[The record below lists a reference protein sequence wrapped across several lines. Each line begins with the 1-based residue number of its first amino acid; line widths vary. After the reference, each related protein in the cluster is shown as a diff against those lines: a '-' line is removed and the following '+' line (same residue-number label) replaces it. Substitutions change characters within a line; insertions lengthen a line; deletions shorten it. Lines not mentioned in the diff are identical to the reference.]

1 MPTLHPLELSTSH
14 WAPSDFT
21 IPNLQPLASN
31 FYNIASSPSPTLTP
45 QIYSPYLPQPP
56 LAILAPHIHALTALS
71 IPSIPNRGKI
81 HKFRIST
88 LVQVSHAIPPLENP
102 RYYTNPQNS
111 KIAAKMV
118 KMAKNMN
125 GPWCM
130 RPNLK
135 VERPYLRG

>member
-88 LVQVSHAIPPLENP
+88 LVQGLSCHPTPRKSTVLHQPPKFQNCRKNGENGQKYE
-102 RYYTNPQNS
+102 R
-111 KIAAKMV
+111 AMVHEAKF
-118 KMAKNMN
+118 
-125 GPWCM
+125 
-130 RPNLK
+130 
-135 VERPYLRG
+135 ES